1 MKLSYF
7 EFHNPLKILS
17 GAGALE
23 NLPYEL
29 NRLGVTAPLLVT
41 ESQLLKI
48 GLVDQVSTAIT
59 AGGIGVGGVFSEVP
73 VDSSI
78 QVVNEIAAL
87 FQERQCDSIIAVGG
101 GSVIDTAKGVNIVVS
116 EETDDLLTL
125 MGAETLHQTLKPL
138 IAIPTTSGTGSEATR
153 VAVIADPLRQVKLAF
168 TSHRLIP
175 DVAILDP
182 RMTCTLPPFLTAA
195 TGMDALTHA
204 VEAYVGLQKN
214 PLSDACAV
222 AAIEL
227 IRDNLLSA
235 VKDGKKKKARLALAN
250 AALLAGVAF
259 SNSMV
264 GIVHAVGHALGAV
277 CHMPHGVAMSLL
289 LSFGMEYNLE
299 KKADCYAALLLPL
312 AGAGKFAVT
321 PVAERPAAAVVA
333 VRALQHELRQHCAL
347 PTSLREAGV
356 QQNQFESI
364 ADKALND
371 GALLFNPVEADRED
385 LLALLRLAWQAT

>member
-1 MKLSYF
+1 MKANYF

-17 GAGALE
+17 GDQALE

-29 NRLGVTAPLLVT
+29 ERLGVKAPLLVT
-41 ESQLLKI
+41 ERQLLEI
-48 GLVDQVSTAIT
+48 GLVAQVAAVF
-59 AGGIGVGGVFSEVP
+59 AGAGIKLGGMFSEVP
-73 VDSSI
+73 VDSST
-78 QVVNEIAAL
+78 QVVNQIAAL
-87 FQERQCDSIIAVGG
+87 FRELQCDALIAVGG

-116 EETDDLLTL
+116 QGQDDLVAL
-125 MGAETLHQTLKPL
+125 MGAETLHRPMKPL
-138 IAIPTTSGTGSEATR
+138 IVIPTTAGTGSEATR
-153 VAVIADPLRQVKLAF
+153 VAVIADLKRQVKLAF

-182 RMTCTLPPFLTAA
+182 RMTCTLPPLLTAA

-204 VEAYVGLQKN
+204 VEAYTGLQKN

-227 IRDNLLSA
+227 IRENLLS
-235 VKDGKKKKARLALAN
+235 VVIRGEDRQARLALAN

-277 CHMPHGVAMSLL
+277 CHLPHGVAMAVLL
-289 LSFGMEYNLE
+289 PFGMEYNL
-299 KKADCYAALLLPL
+299 KSSFADYAALLLPL
-312 AGAGKFAVT
+312 ADAEVYAAT
-321 PVAERPAAAVVA
+321 PHAARPAAAIAVV
-333 VRALQHELRQHCAL
+333 RTLLQELQQQCEL
-347 PTSLREAGV
+347 PCSLREAGV
-356 QQNQFESI
+356 NQTQFAEI
-364 ADKALND
+364 ADKALDD

-385 LLALLRLAWQAT
+385 LFNLLRNAW

>member
-1 MKLSYF
+1 MKSSYF

-17 GAGALE
+17 GVQALE

-29 NRLGVTAPLLVT
+29 ERLGARAPLLVT
-41 ESQLLKI
+41 EEQLLQI
-48 GLVDQVSTAIT
+48 GLVEQVSSAIA
-59 AGGIGVGGVFSEVP
+59 AGGISLGGLFSEVP

-78 QVVNEIAAL
+78 EVVNQIAAL
-87 FQERQCDSIIAVGG
+87 FRQRQCDSIVAVGG

-116 EETDDLLTL
+116 EETDDLMTL
-125 MGAETLHQTLKPL
+125 MGAETLQQSLKPL
-138 IAIPTTSGTGSEATR
+138 IVVPTTAGTGSEATR
-153 VAVIADPLRQVKLAF
+153 VAVIADPERQVKLAF
-168 TSHRLIP
+168 TSHKLIP

-204 VEAYVGLQKN
+204 LEAYVGLQKN

-227 IRDNLLSA
+227 IRDNLPEA
-235 VKDGKKKKARLALAN
+235 MTQGEDRQVRLALAN

-277 CHMPHGVAMSLL
+277 CHLPHGVAMALL
-289 LSFGMEYNLE
+289 LPFGMEYNLE
-299 KKADCYAALLLPL
+299 KRAACYGALLLPL
-312 AGAGKFAVT
+312 AGADEFAAT
-321 PVAERPAAAVVA
+321 PASERPAAAVAA
-333 VRALQHELRQHCAL
+333 VRALLQQLQQQCGL
-347 PTSLREAGV
+347 PCSLQEAGV
-356 QQNQFESI
+356 KREQFATI
-364 ADKALND
+364 VDKALDD
-371 GALLFNPVEADRED
+371 GALLFNPVEADRKD
-385 LLALLRLAWQAT
+385 LLALLQQAW